1 MKSSEFAVIFT
12 GLDFAAGIWHA
23 ARCDQEICVLGPI
36 YEFLDS
42 ETPRAWI
49 DAALDNLD
57 LLLLDHKNCEYKAAS
72 NAINLM
78 AKYQERAELIN
89 AMSRLAREELV
100 HYEQVLKII
109 ARRGIA
115 LRPISASRYAAEL
128 RKQVRRSEPG
138 MMTDILVISAFIEAR
153 SCERFA
159 ALAPHLDAELGK
171 FYSGL
176 LRSEA
181 RHFQNYLKL
190 AELYGDKDDIA
201 RRIEV
206 IRPVEQ
212 SLISEPDPDFRFHS
226 GSPQI

>member
-1 MKSSEFAVIFT
+1 MLTAIH
-12 GLDFAAGIWHA
+12 DF
-23 ARCDQEICVLGPI
+23 LG
-36 YEFLDS
+36 S
-42 ETPRAWI
+42 ETPRAWVE
-49 DAALDNLD
+49 AALDNID
-57 LLLLDHKNCEYKAAS
+57 LLLIDHKNCEYKAAS

-78 AKYQERAELIN
+78 AKYQERVALIN

-109 ARRGIA
+109 ATRGVS
-115 LRPISASRYAAEL
+115 LRPISASRYAVGL
-128 RKQVRRSEPG
+128 RKLVRRSEPG

-159 ALAPHLDAELGK
+159 ALAPHLDDELGK

-181 RHFQNYLKL
+181 RHFQTYLKL
-190 AELYGDKDDIA
+190 AELYGDKTDIA
-201 RRIEV
+201 ARIEA

-212 SLISEPDPDFRFHS
+212 ALIAGPDIEFRFHS
-226 GSPQI
+226 GPPASPPS

>member
-1 MKSSEFAVIFT
+1 MLTDIV
-12 GLDFAAGIWHA
+12 DF
-23 ARCDQEICVLGPI
+23 LG
-36 YEFLDS
+36 S

-49 DAALDNLD
+49 EAAVADPET
-57 LLLLDHKNCEYKAAS
+57 LLIDHKNCEYKAAS

-78 AKYQERAELIN
+78 AKYQEHVDLIN

-109 ARRGIA
+109 KARGITIKP
-115 LRPISASRYAAEL
+115 LSAARYASTL
-128 RKQVRRSEPG
+128 RTLVRRSEPG
-138 MMTDILVISAFIEAR
+138 MMTDILLISAFIEAR

-159 ALAPHLDAELGK
+159 AIAPHLDAELGK

-181 RHFQNYLKL
+181 RHYQGYIKL
-190 AELYGDKDDIA
+190 AHLYGDVDDIA
-201 RRIEV
+201 ERIEV

-212 SLISEPDPDFRFHS
+212 ALVADPDNDFRFHS
-226 GSPQI
+226 GPPASLQ

>member
-1 MKSSEFAVIFT
+1 MLANISEF
-12 GLDFAAGIWHA
+12 
-23 ARCDQEICVLGPI
+23 LGC
-36 YEFLDS
+36 
-42 ETPRAWI
+42 ETPRAWV
-49 DAALDNLD
+49 DAALSHID
-57 LLLLDHKNCEYKAAS
+57 LLLIDHKNCEYKAAS

-78 AKYQERAELIN
+78 AKYQERVELIN

-109 ARRGIA
+109 AKRGIA
-115 LRPISASRYAAEL
+115 LRPISASRYAAGL
-128 RKQVRRSEPG
+128 RKLVRRSEPG

-159 ALAPHLDAELGK
+159 ALAPHLDATLSK

-190 AELYGDKDDIA
+190 ASLYGDQDDIA
-201 RRIEV
+201 ARIEF

-212 SLISEPDPDFRFHS
+212 ALITEPDTEFRFHS
-226 GSPQI
+226 GPVNT